1 MAPTSPFAQ
10 QVRNFLSHLKVEAGL
25 AAATL
30 EAYERDLREL
40 TDWLRREGI
49 DAPSDTT
56 PEHLAGHIRYLSR
69 ERDLKPSSIIRHLAS
84 MRVFFRWLAGMGYI
98 NQDPARLLERPTQW
112 KTIPGIL
119 STRQMR
125 NLVEAP
131 ASDHGRL
138 WVRDRAILEMMY
150 AAGLRASEVGAIR
163 LDEFHEQLAMVTV
176 TGKGNK
182 QRAVPIGDP
191 ALSWTQKYLLETR
204 PALLRSEDIRDKQR
218 LFLSFS
224 GRPLERVAIW
234 QLVRKYAR
242 IAGLHDVHPHILR
255 HSFATHLLIG
265 GADLRVVQELLGH
278 ADIGTTQIYTH
289 VDKTRLKD
297 VVKGFHPRP

>member
-10 QVRNFLSHLKVEAGL
+10 QVRNFLSHIKVEAGL

-56 PEHLAGHIRYLSR
+56 PEHLAGHMRYLSLER
-69 ERDLKPSSIIRHLAS
+69 ELKPSSIIRHLAS

-191 ALSWTQKYLLETR
+191 ALSWTQKYL
-204 PALLRSEDIRDKQR
+204 
-218 LFLSFS
+218 
-224 GRPLERVAIW
+224 
-234 QLVRKYAR
+234 
-242 IAGLHDVHPHILR
+242 
-255 HSFATHLLIG
+255 
-265 GADLRVVQELLGH
+265 
-278 ADIGTTQIYTH
+278 
-289 VDKTRLKD
+289 
-297 VVKGFHPRP
+297 